1 MTYLLYSILALYVLW
16 PFYLAV
22 MCLKGA
28 RDAGRL
34 SKYARAMAWP
44 ILIIG
49 AALDAFANIVIMS
62 VILLE
67 LPREWLVT
75 PRLKRHIRGG
85 GYRRRIA
92 VWMGEHLLDPFDPS
106 GSHL

>member
-1 MTYLLYSILALYVLW
+1 MSCALYSLLALYILW

-22 MCLKGA
+22 MSLKGA

-34 SKYARAMAWP
+34 SKYARTLAMP
-44 ILIIG
+44 ILFIG
-49 AALDAFANIVIMS
+49 AALDAFANIVIMT

-75 PRLKRHIRGG
+75 PRLKRHIKGE

-92 VWMGEHLLDPFDPS
+92 AWMAEHLLDPFDPDDR
-106 GSHL
+106 HI